1 MMHYKR
7 LAIAL
12 LALVIIAVAATE
24 AFTQTRIRFAPG
36 RTSASVTG
44 SLAGGATRRFVLGAR
59 DGQYLSGNVSSKN
72 GCVKFIG
79 GSTAIDFV
87 TVGGS
92 NYVSITN
99 SCRSATSFI
108 LTVSINSAGN

>member
-1 MMHYKR
+1 MYDR
-7 LAIAL
+7 RIAIAL
-12 LALVIIAVAATE
+12 LALVIAAIT
-24 AFTQTRIRFAPG
+24 ATDGFAQTRIRFAPG

-44 SLAGGATRRFVLGAR
+44 SLTGGASRRFVLGAR

-72 GCVKFIG
+72 GCVKFIT